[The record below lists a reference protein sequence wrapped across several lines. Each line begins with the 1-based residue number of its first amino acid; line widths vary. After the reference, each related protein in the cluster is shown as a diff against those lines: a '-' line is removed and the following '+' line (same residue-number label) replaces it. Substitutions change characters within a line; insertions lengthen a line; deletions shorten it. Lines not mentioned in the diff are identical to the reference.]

1 MIFFSSTV
9 SPLGDLFRKIDCC
22 SSDERLYFFNCPQT
36 WDRRSEVECVA
47 SNGST
52 RKVGFEPENL
62 GSVID
67 DD

>member
-1 MIFFSSTV
+1 MTFFAKLTVALRMKDCIFSIALRPGIV
-9 SPLGDLFRKIDCC
+9 A
-22 SSDERLYFFNCPQT
+22 
-36 WDRRSEVECVA
+36 RSEVECVA

-67 DD
+67 DDSGLII